1 MIYVQYANL
10 MQGKF
15 YGYAIV
21 IDVHSIGYS
30 LILLICNFTMA
41 MLSFVKYVSG
51 VWCCALISIYS
62 IVMTIK

>member
-1 MIYVQYANL
+1 MIYRYVQYTNL

-41 MLSFVKYVSG
+41 MLSLVNQHLFNCFDK
-51 VWCCALISIYS
+51 
-62 IVMTIK
+62 